1 MCSVIIFYLMT
12 LMSFLWSRSSSGIAL
27 KITPRDKIVAE
38 NEEIYVAA
46 RGWESTN
53 LTLYWIFNEI
63 IFFLYINTL
72 HLLYEVWAYRINIM
86 SRNLFSL
93 CFRQTA
99 KYDKAV
105 PAASSPSPSPLR
117 RDRNTVMK
125 PMDRTCSITLLQST
139 PQQIRYVRP
148 KSILWFLGWWCC

>member
-1 MCSVIIFYLMT
+1 MP
-12 LMSFLWSRSSSGIAL
+12 FLWPRSSSGIAL
-27 KITPRDKIVAE
+27 KITPRDTISAA

-53 LTLYWIFNEI
+53 LTLYLIFNEI

-72 HLLYEVWAYRINIM
+72 HLLYELWAYRINIL

-93 CFRQTA
+93 SFRQTA

-105 PAASSPSPSPLR
+105 PAPPPPPPPSP
-117 RDRNTVMK
+117 
-125 PMDRTCSITLLQST
+125 
-139 PQQIRYVRP
+139 
-148 KSILWFLGWWCC
+148 